1 MDTGEDFVTPEFLD
15 ILFFQQKNLV
25 IFPYVDLKHLH
36 ALEMFTA
43 GYNVVDLESTALH
56 DLRNILEFET
66 TNTYSQNPTLYFI
79 YNLDETKL
87 RELMSINE
95 IRCILNA
102 NENVSKLA
110 NGSQFVFYNKKSNQ
124 YLNYTPSDLQFENYL
139 ISSSGSKTSLQDA
152 IQGIK
157 ITASKIFEGL
167 NQEDSTKFVFQL
179 LSDFDPQYWQKILDF
194 TANYFQVK
202 VPKASELKGYTYPYP
217 SHHKSKQ
224 DLKDYSHEYE
234 ILVSSNRTLGKE
246 FIQLLHNWRNQHVD
260 GSHLDL
266 DILFNPLK
274 LYNYLRNH
282 RWKKG
287 IPEKF
292 LREWMEMNLSQYT
305 LTERDIADFQA
316 ICTKLNLPDPNLPK
330 SHPLINE
337 LMINITEI
345 NHEIPPVRNFPQF
358 RRWIMHTLEEI
369 ESILNISSNKKNTRI
384 VVDIT
389 NILYKDQDEDGN
401 IKIKNLPSI
410 RNSLITQGYNP
421 YLIADASTQ
430 NKVDDKELY
439 KEYLKKKL
447 FKEAPAGRTADK
459 FVLKHSQQWKCKF
472 ITNDRYREYWEEF
485 GEEWVLSNR
494 VTFMYT
500 NGQLILD

>member
-1 MDTGEDFVTPEFLD
+1 
-15 ILFFQQKNLV
+15 
-25 IFPYVDLKHLH
+25 
-36 ALEMFTA
+36 
-43 GYNVVDLESTALH
+43 
-56 DLRNILEFET
+56 
-66 TNTYSQNPTLYFI
+66 
-79 YNLDETKL
+79 
-87 RELMSINE
+87 MSISG
-95 IRCILNA
+95 IRCILNT

-124 YLNYTPSDLQFENYL
+124 YLNYNPSDLQFENYL
-139 ISSSGSKTSLQDA
+139 ISISGSKTLLQDT

-167 NQEDSTKFVFQL
+167 NQEDSTQSISQL
-179 LSDFDPQYWQKILDF
+179 LSDYDPQYWQKILDF

-202 VPKASELKGYTYPYP
+202 VPDATELKGYTYTHP
-217 SHHKSKQ
+217 SQHKTKQ

-282 RWKKG
+282 RWKQG

-292 LREWMEMNLSQYT
+292 LKVWMEMRLSQYT
-305 LTERDIADFQA
+305 LTMKDISDFQT
-316 ICTKLNLPDPNLPK
+316 IFTKLDLPDPSPHRDLPLTDDPTNGI
-330 SHPLINE
+330 SE
-337 LMINITEI
+337 TDDD
-345 NHEIPPVRNFPQF
+345 IPSVRNFPQF
-358 RRWIMHTLEEI
+358 KMWILHALEEI
-369 ESILNISSNKKNTRI
+369 ESLLNISPNKKTTRI

-389 NILYKDQDEDGN
+389 NILYKDLNKDEK

-410 RNSLITQGYNP
+410 RDSLTALGYNP

-430 NKVDDKELY
+430 HNVDDKVLY
-439 KEYLKKKL
+439 REYIKKKY
-447 FKEAPAGRTADK
+447 FTEAPAGRTADK
-459 FVLKHSQQWKCKF
+459 YVLKYAQRWKCKF
-472 ITNDRYREYWEEF
+472 ITNDMYREYWKEF
-485 GEEWVLSNR
+485 GEEWVLRNR